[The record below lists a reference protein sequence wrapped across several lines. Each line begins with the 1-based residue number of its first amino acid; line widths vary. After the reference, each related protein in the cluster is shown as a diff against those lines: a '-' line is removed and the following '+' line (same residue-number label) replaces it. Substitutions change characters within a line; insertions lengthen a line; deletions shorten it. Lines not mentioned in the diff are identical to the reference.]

1 MMGQPPVHDQKLQSI
16 RPQQAPEPFQLS
28 QEDTKGREVQTPT
41 PEKWILGA
49 RLRHRPDVDL
59 QKKIWQVEEALDELN
74 EEFFWLSAQALEL
87 QKEDGKLDQ
96 FLLGEEN
103 TSMSTQALMLE
114 VQRIHLAQKIEDL
127 EWELSLLLQTSTSSS
142 QAEGSQSSHSDGQHV
157 PESPRM
163 QRWPPVGC
171 PFYTKDTTTSPC

>member
-1 MMGQPPVHDQKLQSI
+1 
-16 RPQQAPEPFQLS
+16 PQQAPEPFQLP

-49 RLRHRPDVDL
+49 RPRHRPDVDL
-59 QKKIWQVEEALDELN
+59 QKKTWQVEEALDELN
-74 EEFFWLSAQALEL
+74 EEFFWLSTQALEL

-96 FLLGEEN
+96 VLLGEEN

-114 VQRIHLAQKIEDL
+114 VQRIHLAQKIEEL
-127 EWELSLLLQTSTSSS
+127 EWELSLLLQIPTSSS
-142 QAEGSQSSHSDGQHV
+142 RAEGSQPSHHDSQHV
-157 PESPRM
+157 PKSPRT